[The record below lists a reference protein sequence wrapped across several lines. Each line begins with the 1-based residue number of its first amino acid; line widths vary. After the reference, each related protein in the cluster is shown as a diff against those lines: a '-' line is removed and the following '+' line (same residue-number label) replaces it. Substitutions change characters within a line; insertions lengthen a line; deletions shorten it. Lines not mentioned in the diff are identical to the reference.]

1 MGTVAHIMV
10 KDLKTVGPDTTVR
23 SAAKHMNEARLGSL
37 FIKKGQAIVGIVTDT
52 DLVRRALATSK
63 DLNTLTVGDI
73 MSSPV
78 ATIEGTRT
86 VSDAHD
92 MMGDLGIRHLG
103 VTNAGEIVGVISVR
117 DLLRYYQRVS
127 EPKIAQD

>member
-1 MGTVAHIMV
+1 MGTVAQIMI
-10 KDLKTVGPDTTVR
+10 KDLQTVGPDTTVR
-23 SAAKHMNEARLGSL
+23 SAAKHMNESRLGSL
-37 FIKKGQAIVGIVTDT
+37 FVKKEQAIVGIVTDT
-52 DLVRRALATSK
+52 DLVRRALASSK
-63 DLNTLTVGDI
+63 DLNALTVGDI
-73 MSSPV
+73 MTSPV

-103 VTNAGEIVGVISVR
+103 VTTAGEIVGVISVR

>member
-52 DLVRRALATSK
+52 DLLRRALATSK
-63 DLNTLTVGDI
+63 DLNTLMVEEI
-73 MSSPV
+73 MTSPV

-103 VTNAGEIVGVISVR
+103 VTKAGEIVGVISVR
-117 DLLRYYQRVS
+117 DLLKYYQRVS